1 MSNYKLSYSGSQI
14 NNAIS
19 RALNPDTTP
28 TQDSTALITSG
39 GVKAAIDDALDT
51 VGDDIDALK
60 TAVVFDYEDYKNNP
74 DAALTLLQQA
84 LMDNKPVYC
93 HYVNETSVTDLY
105 LRYAGSYGSQ
115 WGSGTIHTDY
125 TEVFSATWGDMVIS
139 MTLLHYD
146 ESQSKSPSWGNIDT
160 FHGQAS
166 LIFDSAPTSGSYN
179 PVYSKGIYSALAVK
193 APLASPSL
201 TGTPTAPTPVSGDNS
216 TKIATTAFV
225 QAALGGVNGIYP
237 CTTSTTYAQIT
248 AALAA
253 GKLPVLI
260 ETVDGG
266 YTIAYVYSNSDSTAH
281 QFVLAGWSEYFSEGS
296 LVSGGLSVS
305 MMICSSASVWTQK
318 EVIPVIAAQNGNF
331 TLKATKTNS
340 GVTYAWE
347 SDT

>member
-1 MSNYKLSYSGSQI
+1 MSDYKLSYSGGQI

-51 VGDDIDALK
+51 VGGDIDALK

-74 DAALTLLQQA
+74 GGALTLLQQA
-84 LMDNKPVYC
+84 TAANKPVYC
-93 HYVNETSVTDLY
+93 
-105 LRYAGSYGSQ
+105 RYAGNDGAVCYLQYSGSYVSQ
-115 WGSGTIHTDY
+115 WGSATIHTDY
-125 TEVFSATWGDMVIS
+125 SEDFAAVTGSMVTTLS
-139 MTLLHYD
+139 LLHYSP
-146 ESQSKSPSWGNIDT
+146 EQGLSPSWGNVQN
-160 FHGQAS
+160 FHAQAS
-166 LIFDSAPTSGSYN
+166 LIFDLTPTSGSNN

-193 APLASPSL
+193 APLASPTF
-201 TGTPTAPTPVSGDNS
+201 TGEPKAPTPTSGDDS

-225 QAALGGVNGIYP
+225 QAALGGVKGIYP
-237 CTTSTTYAQIT
+237 CTTDTTYAQIT

-260 ETVDGG
+260 ETVEGG
-266 YTIAYVYSNSDSTAH
+266 YMIAYVYSNSDSTAH
-281 QFVLAGWSEYFSEGS
+281 QFVLAGWSEYFSEGT

-305 MMICSSASVWTQK
+305 MMICSSSSVWTQK
-318 EVIPVIAAQNGNF
+318 EVIPVIAAANGTY

-340 GVTYAWE
+340 GVTYSWIAE
-347 SDT
+347 S